1 MERFIKRGNPFNPNK
16 IIFLYCIMPYD
27 MKKLPS
33 GKYQVSEK
41 STGKVIAKG
50 TTKAKGEAQIKLIE
64 MMKAKKG
71 KK

>member
-1 MERFIKRGNPFNPNK
+1 
-16 IIFLYCIMPYD
+16 MPYT

-50 TTKAKGEAQIKLIE
+50 TTKAKGEAQIRIIE
-64 MMKAKKG
+64 MMKEKKKG
-71 KK
+71 NK

>member
-1 MERFIKRGNPFNPNK
+1 
-16 IIFLYCIMPYD
+16 MPYM

-50 TTKAKGEAQIKLIE
+50 TTKAKGEAQIRLIE
-64 MMKAKKG
+64 MMKSKKG
-71 KK
+71 MK

>member
-1 MERFIKRGNPFNPNK
+1 
-16 IIFLYCIMPYD
+16 MPYT

-50 TTKAKGEAQIKLIE
+50 TTKAKGEAQIRLIE

-71 KK
+71 MK

>member
-1 MERFIKRGNPFNPNK
+1 
-16 IIFLYCIMPYD
+16 MPYM

-41 STGKVIAKG
+41 STGKIVAKG
-50 TTKAKGEAQIKLIE
+50 TTKAKGEAQIRLIE

-71 KK
+71 MK

>member
-1 MERFIKRGNPFNPNK
+1 
-16 IIFLYCIMPYD
+16 MPYD
-27 MKKLPS
+27 MKKLPT
-33 GKYQVSEK
+33 GKYEVSEK

-50 TTKAKGEAQIKLIE
+50 TTKAKAEAQIKLIE